1 MGSGAM
7 PVFVRVSLGSA
18 MVLGLVKGKMDVEP
32 SAIYL
37 LTYKAGRCKADCGF
51 CSQARSSASKA
62 DLLSRVS
69 WPKFPTENV
78 LSALESSRKE
88 GSTKRVCIQ
97 SLNYPGAFDE
107 VLALIMEIFSRTH
120 MPISLSCQPVNRD
133 QLRLLAE
140 SGLDRIGIP
149 LDAASEGIFDI
160 VKGTQAGG
168 PYVWGRHLETIEEAV
183 RIFGKGR
190 VSTHIIVGLGERDVD
205 IVQILDRVVRLGVCP
220 ALFAF
225 TPVKGTRMEG
235 VERPALRRYRRIQ
248 LARYLLVNSMAS
260 VVDMKFDKNGALM
273 DLGIPREQVT
283 QAIKTGKP
291 FMTSGCPDCDRPYYN
306 EEPKGPLYNFPRR
319 LKDYEISEIL
329 RDMLSGKERDLHD

>member
-1 MGSGAM
+1 M

-18 MVLGLVKGKMDVEP
+18 MVLGLAKGKMDIEP
-32 SAIYL
+32 STIYL

-51 CSQARSSASKA
+51 CAQARSSASRV

-78 LSALESSRKE
+78 LNALESSRKE
-88 GSTKRVCIQ
+88 GPVKRVCIQ
-97 SLNYPGAFDE
+97 SLNYPGAFDD
-107 VLALIMEIFSRTH
+107 VLALIREIFSRTRVA
-120 MPISLSCQPVNRD
+120 ISLSCQPVNKD

-160 VKGTQAGG
+160 VKGAGAGG
-168 PYVWGRHLETIEEAV
+168 PYIWGRHLETIEEAV
-183 RIFGKGR
+183 KIFGKDR
-190 VSTHIIVGLGERDVD
+190 VSTHIMVGLGERDAD
-205 IVQILDRVVRLGVCP
+205 IAQILDKMVRLGVCP

-248 LARYLLVNSMAS
+248 LARYLLVNSIADFA
-260 VVDMKFDKNGALM
+260 DMKFDKNGTLT

-283 QAIKTGKP
+283 QAIMTGKP

-319 LKDYEISEIL
+319 LGDYEISRIL
-329 RDMLSGKERDLHD
+329 SDMLSEKEGDLDD